1 MNKPLV
7 HIYWPVDETGNSHS
21 RLEKHGL
28 KLLITDQGRENGIE
42 KTKKTRQKIDP
53 RAICAAGIASQSL
66 SVDEESISAAKSLR
80 LIAKYTVGYDN
91 VNVEAASKNG
101 VLVVHSPTESNWGGV
116 AEGTMAYMLTLL
128 KKVREKD
135 QHVKN
140 GGWRHPN
147 LWGTYLGARQIDNF
161 DGITIGIVGLG
172 RIGCRFASLLAP
184 WRVKLIAFDPF
195 VDENKFALHNV
206 QPVDLD
212 TLLKTS
218 DVVSIH
224 CNLNEVTEG
233 LIGEKQLKLMK
244 KTSILVNTA
253 RGPIVNIDALFHAL
267 DKDLIS
273 GAALDVLPEEPPK
286 PQEPILGLGDKI
298 LLSPHMITS
307 NKGLGLDMAIPWVE
321 EAILCAIR
329 GKVPRHVVNPEII
342 PEWEERVGKKSL
354 I

>member
-7 HIYWPVDETGNSHS
+7 HIYWPVDEPGNSHS
-21 RLEKHGL
+21 RLEKHGIE
-28 KLLITDQGRENGIE
+28 LLITDQGRENGIE
-42 KTKKTRQKIDP
+42 KTKKTRQKIAP

-66 SVDEESISAAKSLR
+66 IVDEESLSAAKSLR

-91 VNVEAASKNG
+91 DNVEAASKNG

-172 RIGCRFASLLAP
+172 SIGCRFASLLAP

-212 TLLKTS
+212 TILKTS
-218 DVVSIH
+218 DGVSIH
-224 CNLNEVTEG
+224 CNLNEGTE
-233 LIGEKQLKLMK
+233 
-244 KTSILVNTA
+244 
-253 RGPIVNIDALFHAL
+253 
-267 DKDLIS
+267 
-273 GAALDVLPEEPPK
+273 
-286 PQEPILGLGDKI
+286 
-298 LLSPHMITS
+298 
-307 NKGLGLDMAIPWVE
+307 
-321 EAILCAIR
+321 
-329 GKVPRHVVNPEII
+329 
-342 PEWEERVGKKSL
+342 
-354 I
+354 